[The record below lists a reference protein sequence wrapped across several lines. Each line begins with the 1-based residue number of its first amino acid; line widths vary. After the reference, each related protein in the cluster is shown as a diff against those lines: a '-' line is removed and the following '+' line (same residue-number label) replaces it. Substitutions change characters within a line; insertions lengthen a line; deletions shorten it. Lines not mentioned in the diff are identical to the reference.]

1 MDRSYDQ
8 EFAMPRTL
16 TLSFE
21 LLEAFVALIR
31 SGGDA
36 AQAMRALGIN
46 QPTMSKR
53 LRYVQHVGPLLDRP
67 WVVRQGK
74 TWELTDE
81 GKRVWPAVLELVER
95 YENLQGFLG
104 RAGEETGPTAV
115 HFACGQQ
122 MVAGLVR
129 QALQSFRKEHPQVAL
144 WITTLRGRAR
154 IEGVSNGALDLAIVT
169 HDEPS
174 IQELARRPLHV
185 EPLAS
190 HRLVLV
196 GAVDSPWYSGIQSLP
211 KDGIPP
217 EALARFPLILPERD
231 AGIRKELDAILRH
244 SDVLGRLTVA
254 LEIGGWRAILT
265 YVRDGFGVGIVSEAV
280 LADEEDL
287 TIRPLDPAVFPP
299 IASRLICRRAA
310 GRKDGVDLSAGG
322 FAWRD
327 AIIRASKPS
336 PDS

>member
-1 MDRSYDQ
+1 
-8 EFAMPRTL
+8 MPRTL

-36 AQAMRALGIN
+36 AQAMRTLRIN

-53 LRYVQHVGPLLDRP
+53 LRYVQHAGPLLDRP
-67 WVVRQGK
+67 WIVRRGK

-104 RAGEETGPTAV
+104 RAGEATGPTAV

-122 MVAGLVR
+122 MVAGPVR
-129 QALQSFRKEHPQVAL
+129 QALQSFRKEHPQAVL

-169 HDEPS
+169 HNEPS
-174 IQELARRPLHV
+174 IQEIARRPLHV
-185 EPLAS
+185 ESLAS

-196 GAVDSPWYSGIQSLP
+196 GAIDSPWHGRLRALP
-211 KDGIPP
+211 RDGVPP
-217 EALARFPLILPERD
+217 EALARFPLILPEPD
-231 AGIRKELDAILRH
+231 AGIRKELDAILRRH
-244 SDVLGRLTVA
+244 DVLGRLTIA
-254 LEIGGWRAILT
+254 LEIGGWSPILT

-280 LADEEDL
+280 LADEKDL
-287 TIRPLDPAVFPP
+287 IVRPLDPAVFPP
-299 IASRLICRRAA
+299 IASKLICRRAA
-310 GRKDGVDLSAGG
+310 GIKNGVDLSEDGA
-322 FAWRD
+322 AWRD
-327 AIIRASKPS
+327 AILHAFKVGPGS
-336 PDS
+336 